1 MCRLRVGLGPSAK
14 EGPPGEV
21 HLELE
26 VISDHASSAR
36 VLTDHRVSGDTN
48 LANASEDTQQLKV
61 SDSELRPLVSSR
73 ESLGDKAVI

>member
-1 MCRLRVGLGPSAK
+1 MLELAVANSEPPAMCRLRVGLGPSAK

-36 VLTDHRVSGDTN
+36 VLTDHRVSGDAN
-48 LANASEDTQQLKV
+48 LLAANATV
-61 SDSELRPLVSSR
+61 SQRYS
-73 ESLGDKAVI
+73 AVQ